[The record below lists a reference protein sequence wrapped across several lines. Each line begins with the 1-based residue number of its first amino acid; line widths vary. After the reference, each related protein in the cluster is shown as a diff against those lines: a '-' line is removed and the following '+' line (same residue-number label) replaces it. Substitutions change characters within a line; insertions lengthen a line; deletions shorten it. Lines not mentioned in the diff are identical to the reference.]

1 MEHLPTPSARRRW
14 MMLAFLLTHS
24 GVVVRGAW
32 LQKYVW
38 LMLWGA
44 LLPCANATSQAQ
56 RISLAGL
63 PRP

>member
-1 MEHLPTPSARRRW
+1 ML
-14 MMLAFLLTHS
+14 LAFLLTHS